1 MKDYYFDENH
11 HIFRKG
17 LQDFLAKEVKPFVD
31 EWEEKQA
38 IPKDL
43 WKKFGEMGYLG
54 LNFPEEFGG
63 SNADFFYS
71 VVFVEEIS
79 KCWSGGFAITPMA
92 SHYMSA
98 PYILKH
104 GSQKLKEKY
113 LPKLVAGEILSCIG
127 ISEPGCGSD
136 AANIKTK
143 AILDSS
149 GEFYVLNG
157 SKTFITNSYFGDIV
171 VNVVR
176 TNPEGGIGGVSLLVT
191 DLNSPGITK
200 TRLKKLGWHASDTC
214 ELNFDNVKVPA
225 ENLIGVE
232 GKGFYYLM
240 QGLQLERLVGA
251 VMGYASCEAALEYSI
266 KYLKERKAFGVTID
280 KFQVLRHRVAQLASE
295 IEAGKILT
303 LQASRMYNDGV
314 VDTKLCSMSK
324 LLVSELANKCMTEC
338 LQFFGG
344 YGFME
349 DYKMARA
356 FRDARVGTI
365 GAGTTEIMREIL
377 SEMIIDGVKI

>member
-1 MKDYYFDENH
+1 
-11 HIFRKG
+11 
-17 LQDFLAKEVKPFVD
+17 
-31 EWEEKQA
+31 
-38 IPKDL
+38 
-43 WKKFGEMGYLG
+43 
-54 LNFPEEFGG
+54 
-63 SNADFFYS
+63 
-71 VVFVEEIS
+71 
-79 KCWSGGFAITPMA
+79 
-92 SHYMSA
+92 
-98 PYILKH
+98 
-104 GSQKLKEKY
+104 
-113 LPKLVAGEILSCIG
+113 
-127 ISEPGCGSD
+127 
-136 AANIKTK
+136 
-143 AILDSS
+143 
-149 GEFYVLNG
+149 
-157 SKTFITNSYFGDIV
+157 
-171 VNVVR
+171 
-176 TNPEGGIGGVSLLVT
+176 
-191 DLNSPGITK
+191 
-200 TRLKKLGWHASDTC
+200 
-214 ELNFDNVKVPA
+214 
-225 ENLIGVE
+225 LIGVE